1 MSFLVLQSF
10 RLGREREVVF
20 LMLHGC
26 YYSLPLPHNAVGCM
40 GGSRISGKGARV
52 YKGSGGR
59 LTYFI
64 SFFLNIIKTKYCGI
78 TETKLGVLKGVQANL

>member
-1 MSFLVLQSF
+1 MSFLVLQSS

-40 GGSRISGKGARV
+40 GGSRISGKGARM

-59 LTYFI
+59 
-64 SFFLNIIKTKYCGI
+64 CDI